1 MNHLS
6 ERMKHARVSAGLTQ
20 GELAELI
27 SKITGKPVLKG
38 TVSAWENGRVASPSA
53 AALIAVQ
60 SATGFRADW
69 IQNGTLPQK
78 VEQPRSKRAQSA
90 STPLDKQA
98 LLSAITDVLSVEQR
112 PEKAASRIL
121 RLYMSRT
128 GKTTKPPR

>member
-78 VEQPRSKRAQSA
+78 VEQPRSKRAQTA

-128 GKTTKPPR
+128 GKITKPPH

>member
-1 MNHLS
+1 
-6 ERMKHARVSAGLTQ
+6 MKHARVSAGLTQ

-78 VEQPRSKRAQSA
+78 VEQPRSKRAQTA

-128 GKTTKPPR
+128 GKITKPPH